1 MNTVGQFWDRPF
13 VLGTP
18 GVEAS
23 APCPIPGSGS
33 WASYRTPPTPGPPTL
48 LITGH
53 RPGHGEKPAGAV
65 ILGRDRWRKGAQQRK
80 RTGWGMGDIS
90 ERADRL
96 GGVGQGEEAAPD
108 QGHSHSPPAS
118 PRAGTRWAGPSLPAV
133 PTPKPSTPQNLLWDL
148 RPHTG
153 HRQT

>member
-1 MNTVGQFWDRPF
+1 M
-13 VLGTP
+13 LGTP

-80 RTGWGMGDIS
+80 RTGWGMRDIS
-90 ERADRL
+90 ERADRVGGGAGGGGSTSSGTQPQPTSIPKSRNSL
-96 GGVGQGEEAAPD
+96 G
-108 QGHSHSPPAS
+108 
-118 PRAGTRWAGPSLPAV
+118 R
-133 PTPKPSTPQNLLWDL
+133 PKPSCSTHPQALHPTKPFMGPQASHGPQTDL
-148 RPHTG
+148 NQPTNSPR
-153 HRQT
+153 

>member
-1 MNTVGQFWDRPF
+1 M
-13 VLGTP
+13 LGTP

-53 RPGHGEKPAGAV
+53 RPGHGEKPAGAA
-65 ILGRDRWRKGAQQRK
+65 ILGRDRWRKGAQKRK
-80 RTGWGMGDIS
+80 RTRWGMGDIS

-96 GGVGQGEEAAPD
+96 GRGGGGGGGRRQHLIRDTATAHQHPQEQELAGQARAFLQYPPP
-108 QGHSHSPPAS
+108 SPP
-118 PRAGTRWAGPSLPAV
+118 PHKTFYGTSGLTWATGRPEPAR
-133 PTPKPSTPQNLLWDL
+133 K
-148 RPHTG
+148 
-153 HRQT
+153 